1 MVNISH
7 RCEDE
12 SIDELAKFLGVGQ
25 QVADMTAK

>member
-1 MVNISH
+1 MSH

-12 SIDELAKFLGVGQ
+12 SIDELANFLGVGQ

>member
-1 MVNISH
+1 MTMLH

-12 SIDELAKFLGVGQ
+12 SIDELANFLGVGQ

>member
-1 MVNISH
+1 MFH

-12 SIDELAKFLGVGQ
+12 SIDELANFLGVGQ

>member
-1 MVNISH
+1 MFY

-12 SIDELAKFLGVGQ
+12 SIDELANFLGVGQ